1 MKNKINN
8 KVGDYL
14 YFKPWNYQQ
23 YAINHIIDHEASG
36 LFLDMGMGK
45 TVSSLTAIED
55 LLLLGEATKVLVIA
69 PKRVA
74 EDTWSTEVEKWDH
87 LKHLRISKILGT
99 PKKRE
104 EAAES
109 DADIYVTNREN
120 VEWLVD
126 NYFKNWK
133 WDTLIIDEL
142 SSFKSSKAKR
152 FRALKKV
159 RPYCKRIVGLTGT
172 PAPNSLIDLW
182 PQLYLLDGGERLGKT
197 ITGYRERYFV
207 PGDRNQFV
215 VFNYNLREG
224 AEEAIHNKISDIC
237 VSMKADDY
245 LDMPERID
253 NIVRIDMPK
262 KALKEYEELEKE
274 LIIQLD
280 DEDISASNSAVL
292 TGKLLQMCNG
302 AIYADETKEVI
313 NIHDEKLNAL
323 MDIIEAANGKPVLI
337 FYSFKHDLIRIK
349 DYLKKNKI
357 KGHELGC
364 SEDIKKWN
372 DGEIPVLLLHPA
384 SAGHGLNLQYGG
396 NIIVW
401 FGLTWSLELYQQ
413 ACARLYRQ
421 GQKESVVIHHIIAR
435 STVDEDVMKALQGKE
450 INQNLLLEAV
460 KARIKNQ

>member
-1 MKNKINN
+1 MN
-8 KVGDYL
+8 
-14 YFKPWNYQQ
+14 FKPWDYQQ
-23 YAINHIIDHEASG
+23 FAINHILDHKASG

-45 TVSSLTAIED
+45 TVSSLTAVDD
-55 LLLLGEATKVLVIA
+55 LIFLGEAEKVLVIA

-99 PKKRE
+99 PKKRV
-104 EAAES
+104 EAAEA

-126 NYFKNWK
+126 LYVKHWK

-159 RPYCKRIVGLTGT
+159 RPYFKRIVGLTGT

-182 PQLYLLDGGERLGKT
+182 PQIYLLDGGERLGKT
-197 ITGYRERYFV
+197 ITGYRERYFT

-215 VFNYNLREG
+215 VFNYNLRPG

-253 NIVRIDMPK
+253 NIVRVDLPK

-302 AIYADETKEVI
+302 AIYTEDKEVI

-337 FYSFKHDLIRIK
+337 FYSFKHDLIRIQEF
-349 DYLKKNKI
+349 LKKNKI
-357 KGHELGC
+357 KGQELEGP
-364 SEDIKKWN
+364 EDIKKWN
-372 DGEIPVLLLHPA
+372 NGETPILLLHPA

-421 GQKESVVIHHIIAR
+421 GQKETVVIHHIIAKG
-435 STVDEDVMKALQGKE
+435 TVDEDVMKALQGKE

-460 KARIKNQ
+460 KARLKNS

>member
-1 MKNKINN
+1 MN
-8 KVGDYL
+8 
-14 YFKPWNYQQ
+14 FKPWNYQQ
-23 YAINHIIDHEASG
+23 YAINHILDHEASG

-45 TVSSLTAIED
+45 TVSSLTAIDD
-55 LLLLGEATKVLVIA
+55 LLFLSEATKVLVIA

-99 PKKRE
+99 PKKRL
-104 EAAES
+104 EAAEA
-109 DADIYVTNREN
+109 DVDIYVTNREN

-133 WDTLIIDEL
+133 WDTLIVDEL

-159 RPYCKRIVGLTGT
+159 RPYFKRIIGLTGT

-224 AEEAIHNKISDIC
+224 AEEAIHSKISDIC

-245 LDMPERID
+245 LDMPERVD
-253 NIVRIDMPK
+253 NKVIVELPK
-262 KALKEYEELEKE
+262 KAMKEYEELEKE

-313 NIHDEKLNAL
+313 SIHDEKLNAL
-323 MDIIEAANGKPVLI
+323 MDIIEAANGKTVLI

-349 DYLKKNKI
+349 EFLKKNKI
-357 KGHELGC
+357 KGQELGG

>member
-1 MKNKINN
+1 MN
-8 KVGDYL
+8 
-14 YFKPWNYQQ
+14 FKPWNYQQ
-23 YAINHIIDHEASG
+23 YAINHILDHEASG

-45 TVSSLTAIED
+45 TVSSLTAIDD
-55 LLLLGEATKVLVIA
+55 LLFLGDATKVLVIA

-99 PKKRE
+99 PKKRL
-104 EAAES
+104 EAAEADS
-109 DADIYVTNREN
+109 DIYVTNREN

-159 RPYCKRIVGLTGT
+159 RPYFKRIVGLTGT

-182 PQLYLLDGGERLGKT
+182 PQVYLLDGGQRLGKT
-197 ITGYRERYFV
+197 ITGYRERYFI

-253 NIVRIDMPK
+253 NIVKIDLPK
-262 KALKEYEELEKE
+262 KALREYEELEKE

-323 MDIIEAANGKPVLI
+323 MDIIEAANGKTVLI

-349 DYLKKNKI
+349 EFLKKNKI
-357 KGHELGC
+357 KGQELGG

-450 INQNLLLEAV
+450 LNQNLLLEAV

>member
-1 MKNKINN
+1 MN
-8 KVGDYL
+8 
-14 YFKPWNYQQ
+14 FKPWNYQK
-23 YAINHIIDHEASG
+23 YAINHILDHEASG

-45 TVSSLTAIED
+45 TVSSLTAIDD
-55 LLLLGEATKVLVIA
+55 LLFLGEATKVLVIA

-99 PKKRE
+99 PRKRL

-126 NYFKNWK
+126 NYFKHWK

-159 RPYCKRIVGLTGT
+159 RPYFKRIVGLTGT

-253 NIVRIDMPK
+253 NIVKIDIPK

-323 MDIIEAANGKPVLI
+323 MDIIEAANGKTVLI

-349 DYLKKNKI
+349 EFLKKNKI
-357 KGHELGC
+357 KGQELGG